1 MNAGRREAAAGR
13 HAGAG
18 RGLAHR
24 SALKEK
30 ETRVDSVAVAETSQP
45 IISLGEPVREADRA
59 AFDLADI
66 GRLFTAFLGWCR
78 RNPAQAVLLGA
89 LAGIVGYAYFG
100 MRAFNGMS
108 LTAARWIISGWNA
121 ENDQEHCWG
130 IIPVAI
136 ALVLFR
142 WRDIAEMPKRGANSG
157 LWFAGAGVLLFV
169 AGVRCT
175 EARYTIFALPFLVYG
190 AVRFLFGIPLSRLVI
205 FPCVFLLFMTP
216 LGGIVQGTVPL
227 QVLTAKAIR
236 FLSSVFG
243 IPILVDGSN
252 ISSPDGRFPPMEVA
266 GGCSGIR
273 SLMAMSTLAALYA
286 YFTMRGPV
294 RGLLLFG
301 SSLLF
306 AVLGNFARVFSVV
319 LFARFVDAKTATG
332 LYHDYSGLVFFPVA
346 VAAMVGFGKILN
358 RDWEETFA
366 RWFAPQPAPASD
378 STLAPKPV
386 PAPKNSK
393 PKKPLRYDY

>member
-1 MNAGRREAAAGR
+1 M
-13 HAGAG
+13 
-18 RGLAHR
+18 
-24 SALKEK
+24 
-30 ETRVDSVAVAETSQP
+30 AESSQP
-45 IISLGEPVREADRA
+45 LLSLDEPIREADRVAFDFADVPRLLA
-59 AFDLADI
+59 AFF
-66 GRLFTAFLGWCR
+66 RWCR

-89 LAGIVGYAYFG
+89 LSGVVGYAYFG
-100 MRAFNGMS
+100 ILAFNGMLS
-108 LTAARWIISGWNA
+108 SAASWIAGGWNA
-121 ENDQEHCWG
+121 ENDQQHCWG
-130 IIPVAI
+130 IIPAAVV
-136 ALVLFR
+136 LVLFR
-142 WRDIAEMPKRGANSG
+142 WREIAELPKRGANSG
-157 LWFAGAGVLLFV
+157 LWFVGAGMLLFI

-175 EARYTIFALPFLVYG
+175 EARYTIFALPLIGYG
-190 AVRFLFGIPLSRLVI
+190 AVRFLFGVPLSRVVL

-236 FLSSVFG
+236 FLSSLCG

-252 ISSPDGRFPPMEVA
+252 ISSPDGRFPPMEIA

-319 LFARFVDAKTATG
+319 LFARFLDAKTATG

-346 VAAMVGFGKILN
+346 VAAMVGFGSVLN

-366 RWFAPQPAPASD
+366 RWFAVRPAPGSALPQ
-378 STLAPKPV
+378 T
-386 PAPKNSK
+386 PATPPKNSK
-393 PKKPLRYDY
+393 PKTPLRYDY

>member
-1 MNAGRREAAAGR
+1 M
-13 HAGAG
+13 
-18 RGLAHR
+18 
-24 SALKEK
+24 
-30 ETRVDSVAVAETSQP
+30 
-45 IISLGEPVREADRA
+45 
-59 AFDLADI
+59 
-66 GRLFTAFLGWCR
+66 
-78 RNPAQAVLLGA
+78 
-89 LAGIVGYAYFG
+89 
-100 MRAFNGMS
+100 
-108 LTAARWIISGWNA
+108 
-121 ENDQEHCWG
+121 
-130 IIPVAI
+130 
-136 ALVLFR
+136 LFR
-142 WRDIAEMPKRGANSG
+142 S
-157 LWFAGAGVLLFV
+157 LFV
-169 AGVRCT
+169 AGVRCS
-175 EARYTIFALPFLVYG
+175 EARHTIFALPLLVYG
-190 AVRFLFGIPLSRLVI
+190 GTRFLFGRQVSHLTV
-205 FPCVFLLFMTP
+205 FPCIFLLFMTP

-236 FLSSVFG
+236 VLSSVCG
-243 IPILVDGSN
+243 IPIFVDGSN

>member
-1 MNAGRREAAAGR
+1 M
-13 HAGAG
+13 
-18 RGLAHR
+18 
-24 SALKEK
+24 
-30 ETRVDSVAVAETSQP
+30 AETSQP
-45 IISLGEPVREADRA
+45 IVSLDEPVREADRT
-59 AFDLADI
+59 AFDLADVP
-66 GRLFTAFLGWCR
+66 RLFGAFLRWCR
-78 RNPAQAVLLGA
+78 RNPVQALHLAVLVGV
-89 LAGIVGYAYFG
+89 LACAYFG
-100 MRAFNGMS
+100 MLAFSGGKIS
-108 LTAARWIISGWNA
+108 AATWIASGWNS
-121 ENDQEHCWG
+121 ENDQQHCWG
-130 IIPVAI
+130 IIPAAVV
-136 ALVLFR
+136 LVLFR
-142 WRDIAEMPKRGANSG
+142 WRDIAEMPRRGANSG

-169 AGVRCT
+169 AGVRCG
-175 EARYTIFALPFLVYG
+175 EARYTIFALPLLFYG
-190 AVRFLFGIPLSRLVI
+190 ATRFLFGIPLSRLVL

-236 FLSSVFG
+236 FLSSICG

-346 VAAMVGFGKILN
+346 VVAMVGFGKVLS
-358 RDWEETFA
+358 RDWEEIFA
-366 RWFAPQPAPASD
+366 RWFAPDSTPAQKPAP
-378 STLAPKPV
+378 P
-386 PAPKNSK
+386 PKNSK